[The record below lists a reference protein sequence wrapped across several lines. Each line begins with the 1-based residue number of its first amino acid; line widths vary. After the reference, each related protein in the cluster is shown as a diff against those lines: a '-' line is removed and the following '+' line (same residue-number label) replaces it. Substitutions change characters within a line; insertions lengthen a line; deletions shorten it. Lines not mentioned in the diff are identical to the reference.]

1 MIRFKPDMVNMNKVV
16 KKQVNYLVML
26 VKEKWQLPMSIEE
39 KQKYFKKY

>member
-26 VKEKWQLPMSIEE
+26 VKEKWQLPMSI
-39 KQKYFKKY
+39 